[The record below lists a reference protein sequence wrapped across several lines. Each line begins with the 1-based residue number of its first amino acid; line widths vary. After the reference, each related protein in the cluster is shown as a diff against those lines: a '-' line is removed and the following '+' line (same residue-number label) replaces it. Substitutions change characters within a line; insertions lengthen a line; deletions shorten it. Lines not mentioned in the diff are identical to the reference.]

1 MKKFKDLK
9 MGDIVYY
16 LDKTTDGI
24 PKIEKGPIMAIA
36 IGNDVCHICVGGD
49 KNTACREF
57 KTLKNVSYMGY
68 MYSSV
73 STSRDELKDD
83 LIRELSY
90 RKERHDKMSEKY
102 RLALE
107 KAKMNI

>member
-9 MGDIVYY
+9 RGDFIYY
-16 LDKTTDGI
+16 LDRITDDVPIIGI
-24 PKIEKGPIMAIA
+24 DKIVSIEKRK
-36 IGNDVCHICVGGD
+36 DTCRICLEGD
-49 KNTACREF
+49 REF
-57 KTLKNVSYMGY
+57 LVFKDTSYMRY
-68 MYSSV
+68 MFSSV
-73 STSRDELKDD
+73 STSKYGDLKDD

>member
-1 MKKFKDLK
+1 MKKFKDLIR
-9 MGDIVYY
+9 GDIVYY

-24 PKIEKGPIMAIA
+24 PKIEKGPIRAIA

-57 KTLKNVSYMGY
+57 KALKNVSYMGY

-73 STSRDELKDD
+73 STSLYELKDD
-83 LIRELSY
+83 LIKELLH
-90 RKERHDKMSEKY
+90 RKEHHDRMSERYKQ
-102 RLALE
+102 ALDE
-107 KAKMNI
+107 LNW